1 VKAHGTQGTAV
12 QATFQ
17 VVNAT
22 PPTS

>member
-22 PPTS
+22 PPSS